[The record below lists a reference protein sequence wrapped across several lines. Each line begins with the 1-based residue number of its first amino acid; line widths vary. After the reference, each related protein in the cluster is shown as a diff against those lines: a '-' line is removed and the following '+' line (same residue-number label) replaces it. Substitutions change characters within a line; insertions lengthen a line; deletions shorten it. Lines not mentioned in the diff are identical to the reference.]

1 MGGFILNIVK
11 SIKNKKK
18 INEFIDLINNQKKL
32 YNDKENFY
40 LFNSS
45 YGEELINGA
54 IKRSKKE
61 CNPYY
66 VEYCYDLLKEWD
78 NYGNLPKNISDL
90 LENLINDSNYHIGI
104 HRTGGYGM
112 IEVDDIFSSELL
124 HDIFQKGLYI
134 TGDLSSGVD
143 HKGEIIHPNKNISP
157 LNNMLEVVM
166 LCKSSYKRSTGGVIT
181 AIPSKYVT
189 SSYKIKDG
197 CADKVYY
204 KVDNQWTLKP
214 EYLVGFVSQNEGNC
228 KFYTKNEIL
237 NNYNKNKSK

>member
-1 MGGFILNIVK
+1 MGIVEN
-11 SIKNKKK
+11 IKNKKRINK
-18 INEFIDLINNQKKL
+18 IIDLTNNQKKL
-32 YNDKENFY
+32 YNDKKNFY
-40 LFNSS
+40 LFNSN
-45 YGEELINGA
+45 YGEKLINGA
-54 IKRSKKE
+54 IERSKKE
-61 CNPYY
+61 CNLYY

-78 NYGNLPKNISDL
+78 NYGNMPKNISDL
-90 LENLINDSNYHIGI
+90 LEKLINNPNYHIGI
-104 HRTGGYGM
+104 HR
-112 IEVDDIFSSELL
+112 
-124 HDIFQKGLYI
+124 

-143 HKGEIIHPNKNISP
+143 HKGEIIQPNKNISP

-214 EYLVGFVSQNEGNC
+214 EYLVGFVSQKEGDC
-228 KFYTKNEIL
+228 KFYSKNEIL
-237 NNYNKNKSK
+237 NNYNKNKCK